1 MSDRV
6 TMNEATKMLDM
17 CKSTVRMAADNRG
30 WVSTYEGKT
39 KKRTFLRSDIE
50 ALAAERKENYT
61 PIKYDRPNKA
71 EEVRGHVE
79 WADSLTKWPSDK
91 AIEART
97 SEVYRKKDLE
107 SVLDARVF
115 RLGPKFALRK
125 PAMRVLNSRGKL
137 MDE

>member
-61 PIKYDRPNKA
+61 PIKYDRQNKA
-71 EEVRGHVE
+71 DETREHVE
-79 WADSLTKWPSDK
+79 WADSLTKWPSDEEF
-91 AIEART
+91 EARV
-97 SEVYRKKDLE
+97 SDVYRRKDLE
-107 SVLDARVF
+107 GLLDTRVF
-115 RLGPKFALRK
+115 RFKDVTKALRQ
-125 PAMRVLNSRGKL
+125 PAMSLDDHRRT
-137 MDE
+137 